1 MITSSTVTVAV
12 ETKAGETVSEQTWSS
27 QEVMVTIVVD
37 SWLTVAVVT
46 LAAAEATA
54 ATAAIEATVE
64 NCIIDI
70 VFKRMTED

>member
-1 MITSSTVTVAV
+1 MITSLTVTVAV

-27 QEVMVTIVVD
+27 QEVMVTKVVD
-37 SWLTVAVVT
+37 YSLTVAVVT

-54 ATAAIEATVE
+54 ATAAKEATVE
-64 NCIIDI
+64 NCIFDI